1 MRQRLEPCRA
11 GSRAVAGAD
20 VGQRLESIP
29 DTLAALSHSWLL
41 LLLLL
46 VYSACVLA
54 AGFGF
59 RDKVCYCSAVFRTV
73 WRTSRVEWDTL
84 RALADGRFSA
94 RGRAVQRWRDGERW
108 TGEQSGMRLVVR
120 SW

>member
-1 MRQRLEPCRA
+1 M
-11 GSRAVAGAD
+11 
-20 VGQRLESIP
+20 GQRLECIP
-29 DTLAALSHSWLL
+29 DTLAALSHSWLLLLL

-94 RGRAVQRWRDGERW
+94 GGTESVGPASRVGCGW
-108 TGEQSGMRLVVR
+108 
-120 SW
+120 

>member
-29 DTLAALSHSWLL
+29 HMLAALSHSWLL

-73 WRTSRVEWDTL
+73 RRTSRVEWDTL

-94 RGRAVQRWRDGERW
+94 GGTESVGPASRVGCGW
-108 TGEQSGMRLVVR
+108 
-120 SW
+120 